1 MTLTIGID
9 VGGTKIA
16 AGVVDDAGNIL
27 TMSRKATPAHDSKAI
42 LATIVAAVDDLR
54 RVNDVEAI
62 GIGAPGFINTERST
76 VVFAPN
82 VGWIDEPIAAKVE
95 QATHLPVYLENDANA
110 AAWGEFAFGA
120 ARTHRSAAVIT
131 VGTGIGGG
139 IIIDGNLVRGSY
151 GFGGEIGHM
160 NLIQEGL
167 QCGCGLKGCWE
178 QYSSGS
184 ALVRTARSRASSVA
198 YAGRA
203 DRLIELAG
211 GDAHE
216 ITGLNI
222 TQAAREGDAFA
233 IECFDEIGKWL
244 GQGMA
249 DLAAILDPEVFVLAG
264 GVSEAGDLL
273 REPAE
278 SSFAQRVTASSR
290 RTMPP
295 IVLAQL
301 GNEAGII
308 GAADLARVEL
318 DRSAN
323 SQ

>member
-1 MTLTIGID
+1 MALTIGID

-16 AGVVDDAGNIL
+16 AGVVDESGNIL
-27 TMSRKATPAHDSKAI
+27 TMSRKATPAHDSEAI
-42 LATIVAAVDDLR
+42 LATIVTAVEDLR
-54 RVNDVEAI
+54 RVNDVAAI
-62 GIGAPGFINTERST
+62 GIGAPGFINPERTT

-82 VGWIDEPIAAKVE
+82 VGWIDEPIAAKVNE
-95 QATHLPVYLENDANA
+95 ATGLPTYLENDANA

-120 ARTHRSAAVIT
+120 AKSRRSAVVIT

-139 IIIDGNLVRGSY
+139 IIIDGHLIRGSY
-151 GFGGEIGHM
+151 GFGGEIGHL

-184 ALVRTARSRASSVA
+184 ALVRTARSLATSVASSE
-198 YAGRA
+198 RA
-203 DRLIELAG
+203 TRLIELAG
-211 GDAHE
+211 GDGNK

-222 TQAAREGDAFA
+222 TQAAREGDELA
-233 IECFDEIGKWL
+233 IECFNEVGKWL

-249 DLAAILDPEVFVLAG
+249 DLAAILDPEVFVIAG

-273 REPAE
+273 RDPVED
-278 SSFAQRVTASSR
+278 SFKHRVTASGQR
-290 RTMPP
+290 AMPP
-295 IVLAQL
+295 VVLAQL

-308 GAADLARVEL
+308 GAADLARLEL
-318 DRSAN
+318 DRCAN
-323 SQ
+323 

>member
-1 MTLTIGID
+1 MALTIGID

-16 AGVVDDAGNIL
+16 AGVVDESGNIL
-27 TMSRKATPAHDSKAI
+27 TMSRKATPAHDSEAI
-42 LATIVAAVDDLR
+42 LATIVTAVEDLR
-54 RVNDVEAI
+54 RVNDVAAI
-62 GIGAPGFINTERST
+62 GIGAPGFINPERTT

-82 VGWIDEPIAAKVE
+82 VGWIDEPIAAKVNE
-95 QATHLPVYLENDANA
+95 ATGLPTYLENDANA

-120 ARTHRSAAVIT
+120 AKARRSAVVIT

-139 IIIDGNLVRGSY
+139 IIIDGHLIRGSY
-151 GFGGEIGHM
+151 GFGGEIGHL

-184 ALVRTARSRASSVA
+184 ALVRTARSLATSVASSE
-198 YAGRA
+198 RA
-203 DRLIELAG
+203 TRLIELAG
-211 GDAHE
+211 GDGNK

-222 TQAAREGDAFA
+222 TQAAREGDELA
-233 IECFDEIGKWL
+233 IECFNEVGKWL

-249 DLAAILDPEVFVLAG
+249 DLAAILDPEVFVIAG

-273 REPAE
+273 RDPAE
-278 SSFAQRVTASSR
+278 DSFKHRVTASGQR
-290 RTMPP
+290 AMPP
-295 IVLAQL
+295 VVLAQL

-308 GAADLARVEL
+308 GAADLARLEL
-318 DRSAN
+318 DRSAD
-323 SQ
+323 